1 MATKYSGRWCID
13 GASESIALF
22 SDKVSLAALQ
32 GWVDSIWENHGD
44 LDWVD
49 VIDMDTGEVVADR
62 YSFDEVGDDDWD
74 GDYWDGG
81 CSIGNEDCGF
91 DPYLGCYTDDC

>member
-1 MATKYSGRWCID
+1 MATKYSGRWCRD

-22 SDKVSLAALQ
+22 SDKVSVDSLQ
-32 GWVDSIWENHGD
+32 DWVDSIWDNHEN

-62 YSFDEVGDDDWD
+62 YSFDEVDNCDD
-74 GDYWDGG
+74 
-81 CSIGNEDCGF
+81 DCGF

>member
-1 MATKYSGRWCID
+1 MATKYSGRWCRD

-22 SDKVSLAALQ
+22 SDKVSVESLQ
-32 GWVDSIWENHGD
+32 AWVDFIWDHRKNLE
-44 LDWVD
+44 WVD

-62 YSFDEVGDDDWD
+62 YAFDEVDNCDD
-74 GDYWDGG
+74 
-81 CSIGNEDCGF
+81 DCGF